1 VILFHSNNLGR
12 FLPEAER
19 VTPLSCFILCPINY
33 LKESVMTDN
42 TFLACCLT
50 LCSCVAL
57 GYGFDTDGYYLRQA
71 LLVFAGYT
79 IAGVFFLIFTGE

>member
-1 VILFHSNNLGR
+1 
-12 FLPEAER
+12 
-19 VTPLSCFILCPINY
+19 
-33 LKESVMTDN
+33 MTDK
-42 TFLACCLT
+42 FLIVCLT

-79 IAGVFFLIFTGE
+79 IAGVFFLINSSED

>member
-1 VILFHSNNLGR
+1 
-12 FLPEAER
+12 
-19 VTPLSCFILCPINY
+19 
-33 LKESVMTDN
+33 MTDN

>member
-1 VILFHSNNLGR
+1 VKNTLTSNH
-12 FLPEAER
+12 
-19 VTPLSCFILCPINY
+19 TT
-33 LKESVMTDN
+33 KEITMTDK
-42 TFLACCLT
+42 FLIVCLT

-79 IAGVFFLIFTGE
+79 IAGVFFLINSSED